1 MAADHRD
8 AGKMR
13 EVHGISGQI
22 ASSAAAEGTLS
33 TRRQFLTGALAV
45 SGLALSGVTAPAGAQ
60 SPAPA
65 APAQGSS
72 QELRTIGEIRSRNG
86 KMRAVITV
94 RNEPRSIPG
103 LQTTQPPML
112 RYFEGKG
119 PDGVWPPTNEHGVL
133 RPGPTLRARV
143 GDQVEIT
150 FLNHIKVEDFPGG
163 SIDNA
168 ETGTGT
174 GCDVS
179 TDQSGKN
186 IYPEGAGDTFP
197 DCFHGSSTA
206 NLHFHGTHVPP
217 DGLGDNVLAQIR
229 PNLRVTEESV
239 QSDFARIFAAAESG
253 HPPAHWDD
261 LPESWRNKQL
271 GLLREYDDTAVW
283 RGVRGSPGHPA
294 LPLENRL
301 LPQTEALIA
310 MGQWPQYQI
319 GAYPYCFKL
328 TEYVDA
334 QGKPTGYAAGQ
345 CPGTHWY
352 HAHKHGSTAI
362 NVFNGMAGVFVIEG
376 DYDDALARIY
386 ANLRQTEKVL
396 IVQQFVDIPNLEL
409 PRSGPPTVLVNGQL
423 NPTITMRP
431 GEVQLWRLVNA
442 TVQDVIT
449 LARFTAQDG
458 LAPEVRQIAQDGVQF
473 FYDNYKDQPL
483 LSPSTAGAPPSNTFV
498 PGNRVDILVKAP
510 DKAAPQP
517 YSFNGILT
525 LTVAGAPISPAMDF
539 PSETN
544 YPRFPCFLEDIDP
557 TTIRIKRTIDFGWEA
572 GRTAPG
578 PIPTAPHYMLDG
590 RQFSEGR
597 YDQTMVLGD
606 AEEWTLTNSTT
617 QIAHPFH
624 IHINPFQVIE
634 IFDPKFPN
642 KVYKPAKN
650 FVWQD
655 TIAIPPAI
663 IGEDGKL
670 TKGHVKIRH
679 RFVDFPGSFVLH
691 CHILAHEDRGMMQL
705 IRVVPGETIIKH
717 H

>member
-1 MAADHRD
+1 
-8 AGKMR
+8 MR
-13 EVHGISGQI
+13 ELHGTLGQI

-45 SGLALSGVTAPAGAQ
+45 SGLALSGVPGPAGAQ

-86 KMRAVITV
+86 RMRAVITV
-94 RNEPRSIPG
+94 RNEARSVPG
-103 LQTTQPPML
+103 LKTTQPLML

-119 PDGVWPPTNEHGVL
+119 PEGGWPNEHGVPL
-133 RPGPTLRARV
+133 PGPTLRARV

-150 FLNHIKVEDFPGG
+150 FLNHIKVEDFPGS

-168 ETGTGT
+168 EKGTGT

-186 IYPEGAGDTFP
+186 LYPEGAGDTFP

-206 NLHFHGTHVPP
+206 NLHFHGTHVTP

-229 PNLRVTEESV
+229 PNPGVAEESV
-239 QSDFARIFAAAESG
+239 QGDFARIFAAAESG
-253 HPPAHWDD
+253 HLPVHWDD
-261 LPESWRNKQL
+261 LPESWRDKQL

-283 RGVRGSPGHPA
+283 QGKRGSPGHPA
-294 LPLENRL
+294 LPLENQL
-301 LPQTEALIA
+301 LPQSKALIA

-328 TEYVDA
+328 PEYIDA
-334 QGKPTGYAAGQ
+334 QGKPTGYTAGQ

-362 NVFNGMAGVFVIEG
+362 DVFNGMAGAFVIEG
-376 DYDDALARIY
+376 DYDDGLAKIY
-386 ANLRQTEKVL
+386 PNLRQTEKVL
-396 IVQQFVDIPNLEL
+396 ILQQFVDVPNLEL
-409 PRSGPPTVLVNGQL
+409 PGRGPSPVLVNGQQK
-423 NPTITMRP
+423 PTITMRP

-442 TVQDVIT
+442 TVNTTIT
-449 LARFTAQDG
+449 LEGFTASNG
-458 LAPEVRQIAQDGVQF
+458 LAPEIRQIAQDGVQF
-473 FYDNYKDQPL
+473 RYENYKNQPL
-483 LSPSTAGAPPSNTFV
+483 LSPPTAGAPPSNTFA
-498 PGNRVDILVKAP
+498 PGNRVDILVKIP
-510 DKAAPQP
+510 DSAAPQQ
-517 YSFNGILT
+517 YSFLPKVNSDGGILT
-525 LTVAGAPISPAMDF
+525 LTVAGTPIIPAMDF
-539 PSETN
+539 PSEID

-557 TTIRIKRTIDFGWEA
+557 TTIRIKRTMDFGWEA
-572 GRTAPG
+572 GRKLPNVYPPAPQ
-578 PIPTAPHYMLDG
+578 YMIDG
-590 RQFSEGR
+590 RQFAESR

-634 IFDPKFPN
+634 IFDPAIKSPN
-642 KVYKPAKN
+642 NVYKPDKN

-655 TIAIPPAI
+655 TIAIPPAQI
-663 IGEDGKL
+663 DDNGKL

-705 IRVVPGETIIKH
+705 IRVVPADTIIKH

>member
-1 MAADHRD
+1 
-8 AGKMR
+8 MR
-13 EVHGISGQI
+13 EVHGTSGQI
-22 ASSAAAEGTLS
+22 VTNAATEGILS

-45 SGLALSGVTAPAGAQ
+45 SGLALSGVPDPARAQ
-60 SPAPA
+60 SPALA

-72 QELRTIGEIRSRNG
+72 QELRTIGEIRSQNG

-94 RNEPRSIPG
+94 RNEARSISDLP
-103 LQTTQPPML
+103 TTQPPML

-119 PDGVWPPTNEHGVL
+119 PDGNLWPPANEHGIL
-133 RPGPTLRARV
+133 LPGPTLRAHV

-168 ETGTGT
+168 ETGAGT

-186 IYPEGAGDTFP
+186 LYPGGAGDTFP

-206 NLHFHGTHVPP
+206 NLHFHGTHVTP

-239 QSDFARIFAAAESG
+239 QGDFARIFAAAESG
-253 HPPAHWDD
+253 HPPARWYD
-261 LPESWRNKQL
+261 LPKSWRDTQL
-271 GLLREYDDTAVW
+271 DLLKDYDDTAVW
-283 RGVRGSPGHPA
+283 RGERGSPGHPA
-294 LPLENRL
+294 LPRENQL
-301 LPQTEALIA
+301 LPQSMELIA
-310 MGQWPQYQI
+310 RGQWPQYQI

-328 TEYVDA
+328 TQYVDA
-334 QGKPTGYAAGQ
+334 QGKPTGNVAGQ

-376 DYDDALARIY
+376 DYDEALAKIY
-386 ANLRQTEKVL
+386 PNLRQTEKVL

-409 PRSGPPTVLVNGQL
+409 PRSTPTVLVNGQL

-442 TVQDVIT
+442 TVKEVIT
-449 LARFTAQDG
+449 LAGFTANDA
-458 LAPEVRQIAQDGVQF
+458 LAPEIRQIAQDGVQF
-473 FYDNYKDQPL
+473 RYDNYKNQPL
-483 LSPSTAGAPPSNTFV
+483 LSPPTAGAPPSSSFA
-498 PGNRVDILVKAP
+498 PGNRVDILVKVP
-510 DKAAPQP
+510 DRAAPQS

-539 PSETN
+539 PSETD
-544 YPRFPCFLEDIDP
+544 YPKFPAFLEDIDP
-557 TTIRIKRTIDFGWEA
+557 ATIWISRTIDFGWEA
-572 GRTAPG
+572 GRTTPG
-578 PIPTAPHYMLDG
+578 PNPTAPHYMINA

-617 QIAHPFH
+617 RIAHPFH
-624 IHINPFQVIE
+624 IHINPFQVVE
-634 IFDPKFPN
+634 IFDPKFPD
-642 KVYKPAKN
+642 KIYKPDKD

-655 TIAIPPAI
+655 TIAIPPGI
-663 IGEDGKL
+663 IANGKL
-670 TKGHVKIRH
+670 TKGYVKIRH

-705 IRVVPGETIIKH
+705 IRVVPGDTIIRH